1 MKGAASIVA
10 ANTLGEVANLLED
23 ALNIHQSV
31 RQVVLSTKEG
41 VVVASVSKD
50 EDKDPRL
57 LATVS
62 AALQWAGATTLSH
75 IDRGR
80 PTVILQSTRID
91 QILTVLQPQYQ
102 LTVVLSRGDDID
114 LDVGETIPAFQ
125 SIATRIQLLMG
136 ASSDYGGE
144 SILGGIVKAVPEV
157 SQAILLTMDGL
168 PLGAVGFENHIEVAA
183 LASSMFANGLTFSD
197 HTDAIIVSSE
207 VTDLLVAKVDDKRLL
222 LVACHGSDSGELCQ
236 RVREILRTYP

>member
-1 MKGAASIVA
+1 VA
-10 ANTLGEVANLLED
+10 ANTLSEVANLLED

-31 RQVVLSTKEG
+31 RQVVLSTQEG
-41 VVVASVSKD
+41 VVVASVSKA

-62 AALQWAGATTLSH
+62 AALQWAGSTTLSH
-75 IDRGR
+75 INKGK
-80 PTVILQSTRID
+80 PIVMLQSTRIE
-91 QILTVLQPQYQ
+91 QVLTVLQPQYQ
-102 LTVVLSRGDDID
+102 LTAVLSRGADAN
-114 LDVGETIPAFQ
+114 LDVSEIIPAFQ

-136 ASSDYGGE
+136 VSFDYGGE
-144 SILGGIVKAVPEV
+144 SILGKIVEAVPEV

-168 PLGAVGFENHIEVAA
+168 PLGAVGFENHVEVAA

-207 VTDLLVAKVDDKRLL
+207 MTDLLVAKVDDKRLL
-222 LVACHGSDSGELCQ
+222 LVACHGSGSGEQCK
-236 RVREILRTYP
+236 RVRELLLSYP